1 MLEQSDKALRTKTS
15 LGVFAV
21 ALTAPLLAGALAS
34 PRPSDAAVVPS
45 AVQSPAGQFVVES
58 VNGTG
63 CRAADTQVTT
73 RDLSRLNVNFNALQA
88 WTGGGAPAAARRAN
102 CVVSVRADAPRG
114 YTFGVDNILL
124 RGRASLPAGTVGTA
138 SASSWFIGR
147 PATATFDRAVPGPYV
162 ATWDLRRVVRPA
174 SIAWMPCWA
183 NSPINLNIAVAVRGG
198 ARPGVAA
205 SMTMDD
211 GTNEPSASYHFA
223 WKRC

>member
-1 MLEQSDKALRTKTS
+1 MLEQSDQALRDKTK

-34 PRPSDAAVVPS
+34 PGTADAAVVSS
-45 AVQSPAGQFVVES
+45 AAQPPAGQFVVQS
-58 VNGTG
+58 INGTG
-63 CRAADTQVTT
+63 CRAADTHVTT
-73 RDLSRLNVNFNALQA
+73 RDLSRLNVNFSALQA
-88 WTGGGAPAAARRAN
+88 RTGGGAPAAARRAN

-124 RGRASLPAGTVGTA
+124 RGRASLPADAVGTA
-138 SASSWFIGR
+138 SASSWFVGQ
-147 PATATFDRAVPGPYV
+147 PSTATVDRTVPGPYV
-162 ATWDLRRVVRPA
+162 ATWDLRHVIRPA
-174 SIAWMPCWA
+174 SIAWMPCRA
-183 NSPINLNIAVAVRGG
+183 NYPINLNVAVVVRGG

-211 GTNEPSASYHFA
+211 GTNEPSASYRFA